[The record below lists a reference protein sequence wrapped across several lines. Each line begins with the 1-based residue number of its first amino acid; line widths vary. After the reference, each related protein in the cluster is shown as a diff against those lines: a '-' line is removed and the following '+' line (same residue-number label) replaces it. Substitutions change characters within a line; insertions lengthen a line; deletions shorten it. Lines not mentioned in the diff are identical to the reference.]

1 MFFLPGTHKD
11 HGLTYSPLKALIS
24 PRPIGWISSLSASG
38 VANLSPYSFFNA
50 IAELPP
56 MVMFISAPDMREAN
70 RGGQKDSLANI
81 LETREFGV
89 NIVGSEQAEQMVK
102 SSQDLTADIDEFD
115 HTSLGKKKAEKISA
129 PLVAGAP
136 AHLECVYYNHITL
149 PDNGRGNHSVMV
161 MGTIVGIHIDEAI
174 IADGRVDVSR
184 YTPVARLG
192 YKDYTAVRDLFE
204 MTP

>member
-102 SSQDLTADIDEFD
+102 SSQDVTADIDEFD

-129 PLVAGAP
+129 PLVSGAP

>member
-102 SSQDLTADIDEFD
+102 SSQDVTADIDEFD

-136 AHLECVYYNHITL
+136 AHLECVYYDHITL

>member
-24 PRPIGWISSLSASG
+24 PRPIGWISSLSASN

-102 SSQDLTADIDEFD
+102 SSQDVTADIDEFD

>member
-1 MFFLPGTHKD
+1 MFYEPKKKN
-11 HGLTYSPLKALIS
+11 HGLPRNPFNSLIV
-24 PRPIGWISSLSASG
+24 PRPIGWISSVDAEG
-38 VANLSPYSFFNA
+38 TANLAPYSFFNA

-102 SSQDLTADIDEFD
+102 SSQDVTADIDEFD